1 MKISIIL
8 PAQDNTDYMADI
20 LPYLNANISD
30 SQLEEIIIIKGFE
43 DGNLVKLAEKAHAR
57 LYLFK
62 NSNHKLKAEAGAFE
76 AKGEILY
83 FIKPGYFPPKDF
95 AERIL
100 CAVKLKNELGSIYH
114 PWIAGICKFCNQAW
128 MDRVVIF
135 FSPMTNFF
143 IRKNIFYRSGGLKF
157 EGKTS
162 SFHEFIQK
170 REFKSTLGLVQ

>member
-8 PAQDNTDYMADI
+8 PAQVNTDYMEKI
-20 LPYLNANISD
+20 LPYLKANVSSD
-30 SQLEEIIIIKGFE
+30 QLEEIIIIKGFE
-43 DGNLVKLAEKAHAR
+43 DGNLVKLAEKAHAK

-95 AERIL
+95 AERIIR
-100 CAVKLKNELGSIYH
+100 AVKLKNELGSLYH
-114 PWIAGICKFCNQAW
+114 PRIARICKFCNLVW
-128 MDRVVIF
+128 MDRMVIF
-135 FSPMTNFF
+135 FLPMTNFF
-143 IRKNIFYRSGGLKF
+143 IRKNIFHLSGGLKY

-170 REFKSTLGLVQ
+170 SQFKSTLGLVQ